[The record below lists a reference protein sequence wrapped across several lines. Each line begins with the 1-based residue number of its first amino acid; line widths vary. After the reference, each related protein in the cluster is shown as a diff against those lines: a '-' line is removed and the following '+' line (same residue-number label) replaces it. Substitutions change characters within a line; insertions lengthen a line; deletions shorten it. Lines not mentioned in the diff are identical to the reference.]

1 MINPFVMVIFGAT
14 GDLART
20 KLIPALF
27 SLYKKKQLPKDF
39 YIIGFARRDL
49 INDGFLQ
56 IFESLNDK
64 KEWND
69 FLRYISYH
77 QGDFSDEKAYIS
89 LTGKLNL
96 LEKNN
101 NHLNFLYYLATP
113 PVNYLEII
121 HGLQESELI
130 GKKKED
136 IHRTRLIIEK
146 PFGKDLETARNL
158 DRKLS
163 ENFDERQIFR
173 VDHYLAKETV
183 QNMIAFRFANGIFEP
198 VWNNNYID
206 HVQITWGEV
215 KGVGG
220 RGKFFDGVG

>member
-77 QGDFSDEKAYIS
+77 QGDFSDEKAYKPY
-89 LTGKLNL
+89 GK
-96 LEKNN
+96 
-101 NHLNFLYYLATP
+101 T
-113 PVNYLEII
+113 
-121 HGLQESELI
+121 
-130 GKKKED
+130 
-136 IHRTRLIIEK
+136 
-146 PFGKDLETARNL
+146 
-158 DRKLS
+158 
-163 ENFDERQIFR
+163 
-173 VDHYLAKETV
+173 
-183 QNMIAFRFANGIFEP
+183 
-198 VWNNNYID
+198 
-206 HVQITWGEV
+206 
-215 KGVGG
+215 
-220 RGKFFDGVG
+220 